1 MDIVKKDPS
10 FDQWTRS
17 KSFDTFGI
25 FGPSIVTDIDPL
37 NLQIESKLNGKIVQN
52 YNTSDMFFN
61 VYQIVSFLSKDMSLL
76 PGDIIACGTNAGLG
90 PMEHNDII
98 EVSVE
103 GIGKVTNKLS

>member
-25 FGPSIVTDIDPL
+25 YGPGIETDINPL
-37 NLQIESKLNGKIVQN
+37 NLQIKSKLNGKTVQN
-52 YNTSDMFFN
+52 YNSSDMFFN
-61 VYQIVSFLSKDMSLL
+61 VYEIVSFLSKDMSLL

-90 PMEHNDII
+90 PMESGDEI
-98 EVSVE
+98 EISIE
-103 GIGKVTNKLS
+103 NIGKVTNKLS